1 MTFRMTFRPVIPG
14 SDRVSLLLQRFGRVG
29 AGGAGNLDEDG
40 GKGNKNSKDDGERI
54 DPPMVPDPIYEAVE
68 VSSAGED
75 CDRKCDDAGDEDYL
89 HIFPYTACS
98 FLLDS
103 TSIYFPDGDVRCAFR
118 REICAHRNK
127 SHK

>member
-14 SDRVSLLLQRFGRVG
+14 SDRSSLLLQRFGRVG

-40 GKGNKNSKDDGERI
+40 GKGNQECEDDGERI

-75 CDRKCDDAGDEDYL
+75 CDR
-89 HIFPYTACS
+89 
-98 FLLDS
+98 
-103 TSIYFPDGDVRCAFR
+103 
-118 REICAHRNK
+118 
-127 SHK
+127 